1 MIPILTVG
9 MSGRY
14 KFVKK
19 KLSTSEVVQE
29 LEFPNVIT
37 NTGLDRWGVGAIGN
51 VCKLGAGNTPPSVND
66 TGLASPLITTSATQ
80 SLPNFRAYS
89 VAERWTE
96 CTRIFRFAP
105 GVAVNSIAEVA
116 IGWDTGIFSRA
127 LIRDPN
133 GNPITLQLLADEVLD
148 VYYTLRMQF
157 PATDITGTIALNN
170 VDYDWIMRPSEIDSI
185 PGYDTAWFDA
195 SFGGSDAGYFT
206 ASLSTNPIASVDS
219 SPTGAAFRDSMVIT
233 PYVAGSFTQRIT
245 YKFDLNTGNFGI
257 KAIVVRPCGTS
268 YNTVEWQLGFYQGGV
283 PVGVPKTSS
292 MRLQLTFDF
301 AWGRA

>member
-1 MIPILTVG
+1 MIPTLAVG
-9 MSGRY
+9 LSGRY
-14 KFVKK
+14 KFVKR
-19 KLSTSEVVQE
+19 KLRSGEVVQE

-37 NTGLDRWGVGAIGN
+37 NIGLDRWGVGAIGN

-66 TGLASPLITTSATQ
+66 TGLASPLISTSSVQNLA
-80 SLPNFRAYS
+80 NFRAYS

-96 CTRIFRFAP
+96 CTRIFRFTP
-105 GVAVNSIAEVA
+105 GAVVNSIAEVVV
-116 IGWDTGIFSRA
+116 GWDTGVFSRA

-157 PATDITGTIALNN
+157 PATDLTGKITLNN
-170 VDYDWIMRPSEIDSI
+170 VEYDWIMRPSEIDTV
-185 PGYDTAWFDA
+185 PAYDHSWFNA

-206 ASLSTNPIASVDS
+206 ASLSTGPIAGVDS
-219 SPTGAAFRDSMVIT
+219 SPTGAAFRDSTVIA
-233 PYVAGSFTQRIT
+233 PYVAGSYTQRIT

-257 KAIVVRPCGTS
+257 KSIVVRPCGTS

-283 PVGVPKTSS
+283 SVGVPKTSS

-301 AWGRA
+301 SWGRA